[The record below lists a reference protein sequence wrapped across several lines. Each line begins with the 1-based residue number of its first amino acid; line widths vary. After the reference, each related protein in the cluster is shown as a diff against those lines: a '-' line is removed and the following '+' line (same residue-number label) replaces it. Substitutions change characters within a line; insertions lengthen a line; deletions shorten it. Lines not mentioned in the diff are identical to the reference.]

1 VVRRIAIRSETIT
14 LGALLKLARLVA
26 TGGEAKR
33 LIQEGQVRV
42 NGVVERR
49 RGRQLRPGDEVHA
62 AGARLRVQREG
73 R

>member
-1 VVRRIAIRSETIT
+1 MAIRSETIS
-14 LGALLKLARLVA
+14 LGAFLKLARLVA
-26 TGGEAKR
+26 TGGEAKL
-33 LIQEGQVRV
+33 LIQRGEVRV

-62 AGARLRVQREG
+62 AGVRLRVQREE